1 MRGRIGVVIGLD
13 LDDDAA
19 DAFEQERRTD
29 EIGGDRVHAA
39 GEEVSAEQ
47 LGPWHR
53 GVSRLSSRS
62 SPRKRGPSTCWIPA
76 CAGTSGVCC
85 AVGSI
90 SLKLSSHRGVSTGG
104 GVAA

>member
-1 MRGRIGVVIGLD
+1 MVGLD

-19 DAFEQERRTD
+19 DALEQQRRAD

-39 GEEVSAEQ
+39 GKEASAEQ

-53 GVSRLSSRS
+53 GVS
-62 SPRKRGPSTCWIPA
+62 
-76 CAGTSGVCC
+76 
-85 AVGSI
+85 
-90 SLKLSSHRGVSTGG
+90 TGG